1 MNIIKIFS
9 ISCKRRAS
17 GGERDRGS
25 AAVMRG
31 GRGRDECG
39 GPGGRGRGRRG
50 GEGGRREDPRDQ
62 ALQQVEEQTQTSKQ
76 GG

>member
-1 MNIIKIFS
+1 MDIIKIFS
-9 ISCKRRAS
+9 ISCKRRAR
-17 GGERDRGS
+17 GGQRDRGS

-31 GRGRDECG
+31 GRGRGGCG

-62 ALQQVEEQTQTSKQ
+62 TVQQVEEQTQTRKQ